1 MTTSGTTNDEWY
13 DEWQQ
18 VTLNDSKW
26 QQITMS
32 NNKVQQAVTNE
43 NSTAHFKEWMIAI
56 LSMTKN
62 RCTTL
67 TDG

>member
-43 NSTAHFKEWMIAI
+43 NSTLQRMDDCHSFYDK
-56 LSMTKN
+56 K
-62 RCTTL
+62 
-67 TDG
+67 